1 MTTETHTRTIE
12 VKITYPS
19 AHHPAEGRF
28 SPETT
33 VGQIK
38 KFALDEFHLK
48 EETVDGNQI
57 VFFLF
62 HGKEKLENMNEE
74 ISTLLKNPHQDDLEF
89 RLAKE
94 VIAG

>member
-1 MTTETHTRTIE
+1 MTETHTKTID
-12 VKITYPS
+12 VKVTYPS
-19 AHHPAEGRF
+19 AHNPAEGKF
-28 SPETT
+28 SSETT

-38 KFALDEFHLK
+38 AFALTEFNLK

-57 VFFLF
+57 VFLLF

-74 ISTLLKNPHQDDLEF
+74 IGTLLKNPHQDDLEF